1 MAFNNQQ
8 QQQFWDFV
16 QGLNNNGAGV
26 DHPAEGSFPFG
37 HPGPSGTHPQP
48 PYPPP
53 PPHHPGFGGP
63 FGFGFGG
70 PGFGGPGF
78 GGPGFGGLGCG
89 GPGHRGGRRCRRGR
103 CQHRE
108 SSHERTPSGDAAHE
122 HSENEAREGSP
133 HEGQHDE
140 EDAPHRS
147 GRHGPGRH
155 GRHGRRGGWGGPRHN
170 NRGPPPFPG
179 APAFDLSALLGS
191 LSAHPLAQAFRNFT
205 EGAGQQSG
213 ETGATEDAENT
224 FTPPIDVFT
233 TPSAYILH
241 VAIPGAKK
249 EDVGVN
255 WDAEKGALNVAGVV
269 YRKGDEEFLKMLS
282 QSERKVGVF
291 ERTIKLPPGDA
302 EKEEV
307 DGDMITAKL
316 EDGVLVVTVPKV
328 EKEKEWTEV
337 KRVDIQ

>member
-1 MAFNNQQ
+1 MQSFA
-8 QQQFWDFV
+8 
-16 QGLNNNGAGV
+16 NNGAGV
-26 DHPAEGSFPFG
+26 DHQQADGEVPFAQPGPFG
-37 HPGPSGTHPQP
+37 H

-53 PPHHPGFGGP
+53 PPPPPPHHGFGGP

-78 GGPGFGGLGCG
+78 GAGFGGPGFGGA
-89 GPGHRGGRRCRRGR
+89 GHRGGRRGRRGR
-103 CQHRE
+103 CHRRE
-108 SSHERTPSGDAAHE
+108 GSHERTPSGDAEHE
-122 HSENEAREGSP
+122 HSDHEAKEGSP
-133 HEGQHDE
+133 DGHPHEHHDG
-140 EDAPHRS
+140 PH
-147 GRHGPGRH
+147 HGPGH
-155 GRHGRRGGWGGPRHN
+155 HGPGRHGRRGGWGGPHHH
-170 NRGPPPFPG
+170 RGPPPPFPG
-179 APAFDLSALLGS
+179 GPAFDFSALLGS

-213 ETGATEDAENT
+213 ETDAENT
-224 FTPPIDVFT
+224 FTPPVDVFS
-233 TPSAYILH
+233 TPTAYILH
-241 VAIPGAKK
+241 VALPGAKK

-255 WDAEKGALNVAGVV
+255 WDAEKGVLNLAGVV
-269 YRKGDEEFLKMLS
+269 YRKGDEEFLKTLS

-291 ERTIKLPPGDA
+291 DRSVKLPPGEA

-328 EKEKEWTEV
+328 EKEWTEV